1 MAFGWYLTGQLPG
14 TCAPPQCMHRFVGL
28 ENLSTCC
35 CSGDG
40 SIGPV
45 LKGHRAGTCPSFLH
59 FPQNG
64 GLCEIRY
71 IRVVPSLTLGLVWL
85 FLVVANRADLAV
97 LAQDLGEMRR
107 ICWVRGQFL
116 LLSDPGKTPL
126 PVRIARNLRHS
137 RVPLANGVKFAQ
149 FASNSFYLS
158 AKD

>member
-1 MAFGWYLTGQLPG
+1 MMSILLYLRLNFGEW
-14 TCAPPQCMHRFVGL
+14 L
-28 ENLSTCC
+28 EIC
-35 CSGDG
+35 
-40 SIGPV
+40 
-45 LKGHRAGTCPSFLH
+45 
-59 FPQNG
+59 
-64 GLCEIRY
+64 Y

-97 LAQDLGEMRR
+97 LAQDLGEMRG
-107 ICWVRGQFL
+107 ICLVRGQFL

-137 RVPLANGVKFAQ
+137 RVSLANGAKFAQ